1 MPNAKSK
8 DCDRPDCPKGIRDY
22 LAAKPYRHPAK
33 APACVEWSRLEEDQ
47 AEGDPAQYLTSP
59 RDDRQSRI
67 SIGSAATMNLHE
79 LGPAKGSRKRR
90 KRIGRGP
97 GSGHGKTSGKGH
109 KGLLARSGGRS
120 RQAGGFE
127 GGQMSLIRRVPKH
140 GFTNVFR
147 KEYSIV
153 NLKSLSDL
161 IVSGTITPQT
171 LVDVGLVKRKSLPI
185 KILGNGDLTKAIVV
199 QAHKFSKSAE
209 AKIQAAG
216 GRVEVIPGV

>member
-1 MPNAKSK
+1 MPN
-8 DCDRPDCPKGIRDY
+8 DCSEDRQGYLKGVRY
-22 LAAKPYRHPAK
+22 HLAAKPYRHTAK
-33 APACVEWSRLEEDQ
+33 ASTGFEWPGFEEDQ
-47 AEGDPAQYLTSP
+47 TDGDSSQYSTSQ
-59 RDDRQSRI
+59 RDDRQSWI

-147 KEYSIV
+147 KEYSII
-153 NLKSLSDL
+153 NLKSLGDM
-161 IVSGTITPQT
+161 IVSGTITPQAM
-171 LVDVGLVKRKSLPI
+171 VDVGLVKRKSLPI

-209 AKIQAAG
+209 AKIRAAG